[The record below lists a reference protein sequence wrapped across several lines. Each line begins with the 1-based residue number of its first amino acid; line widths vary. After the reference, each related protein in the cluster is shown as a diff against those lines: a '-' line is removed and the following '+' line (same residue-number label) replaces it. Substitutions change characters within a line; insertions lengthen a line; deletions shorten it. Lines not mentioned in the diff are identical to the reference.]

1 MEDKFRITVIATG
14 FEKTGMPTNIM
25 TRTVRRSQVEAGS
38 GDGGQDVREVEFV
51 PRSLNPEN
59 LDIPTF
65 LRNRSRNR

>member
-1 MEDKFRITVIATG
+1 VIATG

-25 TRTVRRSQVEAGS
+25 TRTVRRSQIEAGS
-38 GDGGQDVREVEFV
+38 GDGGQEVRETEFV
-51 PRSLNPEN
+51 PRSLNTEN